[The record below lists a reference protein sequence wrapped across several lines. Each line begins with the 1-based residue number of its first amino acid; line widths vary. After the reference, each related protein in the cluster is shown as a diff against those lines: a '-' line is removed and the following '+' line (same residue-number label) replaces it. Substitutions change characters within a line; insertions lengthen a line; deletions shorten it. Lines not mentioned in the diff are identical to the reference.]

1 MRAKKF
7 TNNNSIQTYIYHFE
21 FRNFKYS
28 KWTDLFFLNIVEFFN
43 MVAPKNLSVVHKRN
57 SFGIISLIFVGI
69 KFCRTRLPHSL
80 FRFVS
85 RIPVFLYLH
94 FTVLRSPRPRP
105 SPFSF
110 RPTEATL
117 R

>member
-43 MVAPKNLSVVHKRN
+43 MVAPKNLSEQRERN

-94 FTVLRSPRPRP
+94 FTVLRSPHLRP

>member
-1 MRAKKF
+1 MPKNLQIIIVFRH
-7 TNNNSIQTYIYHFE
+7 IYIISNLEILNTANGPIY
-21 FRNFKYS
+21 
-28 KWTDLFFLNIVEFFN
+28 FFLTLVEFFN
-43 MVAPKNLSVVHKRN
+43 MVAPKNLSVVHERN

-94 FTVLRSPRPRP
+94 FTVLRSPHPRP

>member
-94 FTVLRSPRPRP
+94 FTVLRSPHPR
-105 SPFSF
+105 PFSF

>member
-7 TNNNSIQTYIYHFE
+7 TNNNSIQTHICIE

-94 FTVLRSPRPRP
+94 FTVLRSPHPRP

-110 RPTEATL
+110 RPNEATL

>member
-43 MVAPKNLSVVHKRN
+43 MVVPKNLSVVHKRN
-57 SFGIISLIFVGI
+57 SFGIIPYLLSLVYP
-69 KFCRTRLPHSL
+69 LSSL
-80 FRFVS
+80 G
-85 RIPVFLYLH
+85 
-94 FTVLRSPRPRP
+94 
-105 SPFSF
+105 
-110 RPTEATL
+110 
-117 R
+117 